1 MLLVRMQSAR
11 RVGAYHPAVFDKE
24 ADSIRGVSIQG
35 ILFTNAILISCSML
49 KEDSSATVSFA
60 VYKVSYMFR

>member
-1 MLLVRMQSAR
+1 MLLVRLQSAR

-24 ADSIRGVSIQG
+24 ADSISGVSIQG
-35 ILFTNAILISCSML
+35 NFLTDAILIKCSML